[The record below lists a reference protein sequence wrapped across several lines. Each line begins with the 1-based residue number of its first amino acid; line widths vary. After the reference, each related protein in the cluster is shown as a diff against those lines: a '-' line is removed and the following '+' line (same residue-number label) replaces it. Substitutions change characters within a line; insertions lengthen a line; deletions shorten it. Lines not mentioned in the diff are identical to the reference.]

1 MVSRKHIV
9 AAPTRHSSR
18 ITPRSPTSIQVMS
31 ETEAFRALE
40 EENRLLRERLA
51 AFEEND
57 PQSRTQDNS
66 PEPIETPDPQPML
79 MPPTPPAYKEPK
91 IGEPPT
97 FDGKASEFYPFLQQA
112 KMYIRMRHLTFPEDN
127 SKDEFRVS
135 YIISRRRG
143 GPAEWGQTLLESG
156 SPLLT
161 DYDAFLAK
169 FASIYENK

>member
-1 MVSRKHIV
+1 
-9 AAPTRHSSR
+9 
-18 ITPRSPTSIQVMS
+18 MS

-66 PEPIETPDPQPML
+66 PEPIETPDPPPMP

-97 FDGKASEFYPFLQQA
+97 FDGKASEFHTFLLQA
-112 KMYIRMRHLTFPEDN
+112 KLYIDMRHLTFP
-127 SKDEFRVS
+127 KDKDQFRVS
-135 YIISRRRG
+135 YIISR
-143 GPAEWGQTLLESG
+143 
-156 SPLLT
+156 
-161 DYDAFLAK
+161 
-169 FASIYENK
+169 